1 MSICPEGAPT
11 SLLVQES
18 QLHPVCVS
26 APWMLMGS
34 FPTGPPRTHPRSG
47 GKRRFLGESSHSLAP
62 LSGFRGSW
70 ESQLK
75 CSDLCNLVNG
85 VGGAGSQSTMV
96 GSHLAQPGCY

>member
-11 SLLVQES
+11 SLLVQEP

-62 LSGFRGSW
+62 LSGFC
-70 ESQLK
+70 QA
-75 CSDLCNLVNG
+75 
-85 VGGAGSQSTMV
+85 AGRASSNAVTSV
-96 GSHLAQPGCY
+96 IW